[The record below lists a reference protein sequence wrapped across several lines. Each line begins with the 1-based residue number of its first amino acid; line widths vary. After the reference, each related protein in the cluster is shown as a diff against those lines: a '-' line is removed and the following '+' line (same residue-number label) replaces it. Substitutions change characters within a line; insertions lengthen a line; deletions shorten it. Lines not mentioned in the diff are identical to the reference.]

1 MPDPVPTSLDWQ
13 NIHALWNDIEQA
25 KKTQDPA
32 MWEQI
37 TGNVKAALLDW
48 KNVVN
53 KWPLVVKKY
62 HIIRANA
69 DRQTDP
75 EKKQAAL
82 DLLHNLREKM
92 PPNIRKAIDNKEKL
106 VPVKFE
112 TVESLLQSLEGIRQ
126 GDWSSFAGPVK
137 KELAHWA
144 ETTRLEQH
152 KLRMLRANL
161 IERLHGIQD
170 PEKRKSLADRIKS
183 IEKDRENWGR
193 QIDLSQDEGQ
203 RKRYEEYVKNLDKEI
218 SGIQR
223 RILGAKGEETKAKLA
238 VMIKEVEQKLM
249 DDEAIRKELDRKG
262 ISAKYDALMW
272 LVTNIAHPIKVLHT
286 QRSMVDK
293 PLGAPYVAPKPPE
306 QVPSQMSDDESDIEL
321 ERPPKEASECR
332 ILVSLISEG
341 KYDLA
346 KKFWTNQYGL
356 SSGDFVQLSNGI
368 KGRVRLVEYNS
379 VIVDLFKNNIIQESA
394 VRVPL
399 YGAQPYL

>member
-37 TGNVKAALLDW
+37 TGNVKAALRDW
-48 KNVVN
+48 KDVVN
-53 KWPLVVKKY
+53 KWPLIVKKY
-62 HIIRANA
+62 HIIKANA
-69 DRQTDP
+69 DHQKDP

-82 DLLHNLREKM
+82 DLLQNLREKM
-92 PPNIRKAIDNKEKL
+92 PANIKKAIDNKEKL

-126 GDWSSFAGPVK
+126 GDWSAFAGPVK

-144 ETTRLEQH
+144 ETTRLDQH
-152 KLRMLRANL
+152 KLRMLRTNL

-170 PEKRKSLADRIKS
+170 PEKRKSLADRIQS
-183 IEKDRENWGR
+183 IQKDKADWGR

-203 RKRYEEYVKNLDKEI
+203 RKRYEAYVNNLDKEI
-218 SGIQR
+218 SGIER
-223 RILGAKGEETKAKLA
+223 RLLGAKGEETKAKLA

-262 ISAKYDALMW
+262 NAAKYDALMW

-286 QRSMVDK
+286 QRSTIDK
-293 PLGAPYVAPKPPE
+293 PLGAPYVAPKAPE
-306 QVPSQMSDDESDIEL
+306 QAPSQMSDDESDIEL

-341 KYDLA
+341 KFDLA
-346 KKFWTNQYGL
+346 KKFWINQYGL
-356 SSGDFVQLSNGI
+356 SSGDFVQLSNGV
-368 KGRVRLVEYNS
+368 KGRVRLVEYRS
-379 VIVDLFKNNIIQESA
+379 VIVDLFKNDLIQESA